1 MRRKVSAVIIAICIV
16 FLNCNTVDASVRTE
30 GDRIY
35 REVEKNVGLS
45 KKYKEAIN
53 YVQGHGYTKKQIYDL
68 SLDTI
73 YEMSEALKEDPS
85 SVELSNQIY
94 VFDEMQSVEI
104 AVNLSE
110 KELVEQVG
118 VSRSKAKEIKNRE
131 KELRKMSDAAIKKK
145 YNMSNAEICVL
156 RNALVQQDN
165 YKPYKQIEDA
175 KKVTLSSTI
184 SSSKLSVSQLITNNS
199 QKKNGK
205 RINSKYKVTESFN
218 WIKCYYDWDMTDTLG
233 VAWSGGY
240 TYKTSSKKINYYKV
254 SGVWPAYKWGKS
266 VTNTKNAATDGTPSV
281 GCKYSFSQ
289 RYSLMSTS
297 FAKSGKIV
305 LNLSQNGYQGKKAQ
319 IISKYCH
326 KRLALGGVNITSA
339 PAIAVTVT
347 TSYDCTDTDR
357 TNNIIYY

>member
-1 MRRKVSAVIIAICIV
+1 MKRKIITVIIVFCLA
-16 FLNCNTVDASVRTE
+16 FLNCFHADASVQAE
-30 GDRIY
+30 GDKIY
-35 REVEKNVGLS
+35 REVENNVRLN
-45 KKYKEAIN
+45 KKYREAIN
-53 YVQGHGYTKKQIYDL
+53 FVQRHGYTKKQIYDL

-73 YEMSEALKEDPS
+73 LEMSEALKEDS
-85 SVELSNQIY
+85 NSVKLSNQII
-94 VFDEMQSVEI
+94 VFDEMQSVET

-118 VSRSKAKEIKNRE
+118 VTRAKAKEIKNRAE
-131 KELRKMSDAAIKKK
+131 KLRKMSDTAIKSK
-145 YNMSNAEICVL
+145 YNMSDAELCVL
-156 RNALVQQDN
+156 RNTLVQQNN

-184 SSSKLSVSQLITNNS
+184 SASKLSVSQLITDNS
-199 QKKNGK
+199 TKKNGK
-205 RINSKYKVTESFN
+205 KINSKYRVTESFN
-218 WIKCYYDWDMTDTLG
+218 WVKCYYDWDMTDTLG

-240 TYKTSSKKINYYKV
+240 AYKTSSKKIKYYQV
-254 SGVWPAYKWGKS
+254 SGIWPAYKWDKS
-266 VTNTKNAATDGTPSV
+266 VKYTKNATADGTPSV

-289 RYSLMSTS
+289 RYSWCSTS

-326 KRLALGGVNITSA
+326 KRLIPGGVNISSA
-339 PAIAVTVT
+339 PSVTVSVGA
-347 TSYDCTDTDR
+347 SYDCTDTDR

>member
-1 MRRKVSAVIIAICIV
+1 MKRKISAIIIVLCFV
-16 FLNCNTVDASVRTE
+16 FLNCFSVEASVQTE
-30 GDRIY
+30 GDKIY
-35 REVEKNVGLS
+35 REVEKNIGLS

-53 YVQGHGYTKKQIYDL
+53 FVQTHGYTKKQIYDL

-73 YEMSEALKEDPS
+73 LEMAEALKKEPN
-85 SVELSNQIY
+85 SVELSSKIF
-94 VFDEMQSVEI
+94 VFDEMQNVEI

-110 KELVEQVG
+110 QELVEQVG
-118 VSRSKAKEIKNRE
+118 ITRAKAREIKQRTE
-131 KELRKMSDAAIKKK
+131 KLRGMSDRAIKRE

-156 RNALVQQDN
+156 RNTLVQQNN
-165 YKPYKQIEDA
+165 YKPYKQIEDT

-184 SSSKLSVSQLITNNS
+184 SSSKLSISQLVTNNS

-218 WIKCYYDWDMTDTLG
+218 WIKCYYDWDLTDTLG

-254 SGVWPAYKWGKS
+254 SGIWPAYKWGES
-266 VTNTKNAATDGTPSV
+266 VTKTKKATADGTPSV

-326 KRLALGGVNITSA
+326 KKLAIGGVNISSA
-339 PAIAVTVT
+339 PAVTV
-347 TSYDCTDTDR
+347 SVAAAYDCTDTDR